1 MLSDKIKDYLNEYI
15 SQEVYVQVAV
25 AKGKNKISTNAA
37 ISKYFESNHFQGLA
51 EGKPYNT
58 FLDDLKDKCLGKLVN
73 SPMKDSKSDDEIII
87 ELQRKLNT
95 LKIEELNNNNEIDG
109 FIVQLPLPKSVDT
122 EKILLAIDPK
132 KDADGL
138 TPTNL
143 GNLVLSFNEIIPCTP
158 KAIVAL
164 LSEYKIKLSGAKVLI
179 IGRGLT
185 VGRPLSILL
194 SQKAINATITLAHSA
209 TSNLSALIKESDV
222 VIAAIGSAHFIK
234 PEMVKPGA
242 VIVDVGITRV
252 DDKLVGDVDPT
263 VAQIASAMA
272 PMPGGVGPLT
282 RAMLLQNVFE
292 LATNER

>member
-1 MLSDKIKDYLNEYI
+1 MSALKMDGKVIAERIRKEI
-15 SQEVYVQVAV
+15 AGKV
-25 AKGKNKISTNAA
+25 AKMSTPIGLGTILVGSDPGSVAYVDGKHKDCAEVGIKSIKVNLPDSASTSDVVAA
-37 ISKYFESNHFQGLA
+37 
-51 EGKPYNT
+51 
-58 FLDDLKDKCLGKLVN
+58 VN
-73 SPMKDSKSDDEIII
+73 
-87 ELQRKLNT
+87 KLNQDPNCT
-95 LKIEELNNNNEIDG
+95 G
-109 FIVQLPLPKSVDT
+109 FIVQLPLPSGIDVQ
-122 EKILLAIDPK
+122 EVLSAIDPK

-164 LSEYKIKLSGAKVLI
+164 LSEYKIKLSGSKVLI

-252 DDKLVGDVDPT
+252 KNKLVGDVEPSVD
-263 VAQIASAMA
+263 QIASAMA

>member
-1 MLSDKIKDYLNEYI
+1 MSALKMDGKVIAERIRKEI
-15 SQEVYVQVAV
+15 AGKV
-25 AKGKNKISTNAA
+25 AKLSTPIGLGTILVGSDPGSVAYVDGKHKDCAEVGIKSIKVNLPDSVSTADVVAA
-37 ISKYFESNHFQGLA
+37 
-51 EGKPYNT
+51 
-58 FLDDLKDKCLGKLVN
+58 VN
-73 SPMKDSKSDDEIII
+73 
-87 ELQRKLNT
+87 KLNQDPNCT
-95 LKIEELNNNNEIDG
+95 G
-109 FIVQLPLPKSVDT
+109 FIVQLPLPSGINVQ
-122 EKILLAIDPK
+122 EVLSAIDPK

-209 TSNLSALIKESDV
+209 TSNLSALIKDSDV

-234 PEMVKPGA
+234 PEMVRPGA

-252 DDKLVGDVDPT
+252 DNKLVGDVDPT

>member
-1 MLSDKIKDYLNEYI
+1 MSALKMDGKVIAERIRKEI
-15 SQEVYVQVAV
+15 AGKV
-25 AKGKNKISTNAA
+25 AKLSSPIGLGTILVGSDPGSVAYVDGKHKDCAQVGIKSIKVNLPDSVLTADVVAA
-37 ISKYFESNHFQGLA
+37 
-51 EGKPYNT
+51 
-58 FLDDLKDKCLGKLVN
+58 VN
-73 SPMKDSKSDDEIII
+73 
-87 ELQRKLNT
+87 KLNQDPNCT
-95 LKIEELNNNNEIDG
+95 G
-109 FIVQLPLPKSVDT
+109 FIVQLPLPSGIDVQ
-122 EKILLAIDPK
+122 EVLSAIDPK

-164 LSEYKIKLSGAKVLI
+164 LNEYKIKLSGAKVLI

-222 VIAAIGSAHFIK
+222 VIAAIGSAHFVK

-252 DDKLVGDVDPT
+252 DNKLVGDVDPT

>member
-1 MLSDKIKDYLNEYI
+1 MSALKMDGKVIAERIRKEI
-15 SQEVYVQVAV
+15 AGKV
-25 AKGKNKISTNAA
+25 AKLSTPIGLGTILVGSDPGSVAYVDGKHKDCAQVGIKSIKVNLPDSVLTADVVAA
-37 ISKYFESNHFQGLA
+37 
-51 EGKPYNT
+51 
-58 FLDDLKDKCLGKLVN
+58 VN
-73 SPMKDSKSDDEIII
+73 
-87 ELQRKLNT
+87 KLNQDPNCT
-95 LKIEELNNNNEIDG
+95 G
-109 FIVQLPLPKSVDT
+109 YIVQLPLPSGINVQ
-122 EKILLAIDPK
+122 EVLSAIDPK

>member
-1 MLSDKIKDYLNEYI
+1 MSALKMDGKVIAERIRKEI
-15 SQEVYVQVAV
+15 AGKV
-25 AKGKNKISTNAA
+25 AKLSTPIGLGTILVGSDPGSVAYVDGKHKDCAEVGIKSIKVNLPDSVSTADVVAA
-37 ISKYFESNHFQGLA
+37 
-51 EGKPYNT
+51 
-58 FLDDLKDKCLGKLVN
+58 VN
-73 SPMKDSKSDDEIII
+73 
-87 ELQRKLNT
+87 KLNQDPNCT
-95 LKIEELNNNNEIDG
+95 G
-109 FIVQLPLPKSVDT
+109 FIVQLPLPSGIDVQ
-122 EKILLAIDPK
+122 EVLSAIDPK

-222 VIAAIGSAHFIK
+222 VIAAIGSAHFVK

-252 DDKLVGDVDPT
+252 DNKLVGDVDPT

>member
-1 MLSDKIKDYLNEYI
+1 MSALKMDGKVIAERIRKEIADK
-15 SQEVYVQVAV
+15 V
-25 AKGKNKISTNAA
+25 AKLSTPIGLGTILVGSDPGSVAYVDGKHKDCAEVGIKSIKVNLPDSVSTADVVAA
-37 ISKYFESNHFQGLA
+37 
-51 EGKPYNT
+51 
-58 FLDDLKDKCLGKLVN
+58 VN
-73 SPMKDSKSDDEIII
+73 
-87 ELQRKLNT
+87 KLNLDPNCT
-95 LKIEELNNNNEIDG
+95 G
-109 FIVQLPLPKSVDT
+109 FIVQLPLPSGIDVQ
-122 EKILLAIDPK
+122 EVLSAIDPK

-164 LSEYKIKLSGAKVLI
+164 LSEYKIKLSGSKVLI

-222 VIAAIGSAHFIK
+222 VIAAIGSAHFVK

-252 DDKLVGDVDPT
+252 DNKLVGDVDPT

>member
-1 MLSDKIKDYLNEYI
+1 MSALKMDGKVIAERIRKEIASK
-15 SQEVYVQVAV
+15 V
-25 AKGKNKISTNAA
+25 AKLSTPIGLGTILVGSDPGSVAYVDGKHKDCAQVGIKSIKVNLPDSVSTADVVAA
-37 ISKYFESNHFQGLA
+37 
-51 EGKPYNT
+51 
-58 FLDDLKDKCLGKLVN
+58 VN
-73 SPMKDSKSDDEIII
+73 
-87 ELQRKLNT
+87 KLNQDPNCT
-95 LKIEELNNNNEIDG
+95 G
-109 FIVQLPLPKSVDT
+109 FIVQLPLPSGINVQ
-122 EKILLAIDPK
+122 EVLSAIDPK

>member
-1 MLSDKIKDYLNEYI
+1 MSALKMDGKVIAERIRKEI
-15 SQEVYVQVAV
+15 AGKV
-25 AKGKNKISTNAA
+25 AKLSTPIGLGTILVGSDPGSVAYVDGKHKDCAEVGIKSIKVNLPDSVSTADVVAA
-37 ISKYFESNHFQGLA
+37 
-51 EGKPYNT
+51 
-58 FLDDLKDKCLGKLVN
+58 VN
-73 SPMKDSKSDDEIII
+73 
-87 ELQRKLNT
+87 KLNLDPNCT
-95 LKIEELNNNNEIDG
+95 G
-109 FIVQLPLPKSVDT
+109 FIVQLPLPSGIDVQ
-122 EKILLAIDPK
+122 EVLSAIDPK

-164 LSEYKIKLSGAKVLI
+164 LSEYKIKLSGSKVLI

-222 VIAAIGSAHFIK
+222 VIAAIGSAHFVK

-252 DDKLVGDVDPT
+252 DNKLVGDVDPT

>member
-1 MLSDKIKDYLNEYI
+1 MSALKMDGKVIAERIRKEI
-15 SQEVYVQVAV
+15 AGKV
-25 AKGKNKISTNAA
+25 AKLSTPIGLGTILVGSDPGSVAYVDGKHKDCAQVGIKSIKVNLPDSVLTADVVAA
-37 ISKYFESNHFQGLA
+37 
-51 EGKPYNT
+51 
-58 FLDDLKDKCLGKLVN
+58 VN
-73 SPMKDSKSDDEIII
+73 
-87 ELQRKLNT
+87 KLNQDPNCT
-95 LKIEELNNNNEIDG
+95 G
-109 FIVQLPLPKSVDT
+109 FIVQLPLPSGIDLQEV
-122 EKILLAIDPK
+122 LSAIDPK

-164 LSEYKIKLSGAKVLI
+164 LSEYKIKLSEAKVLI

-209 TSNLSALIKESDV
+209 TSNLSALIKDSDV

>member
-1 MLSDKIKDYLNEYI
+1 MSALKMDGKVIAERIRKEI
-15 SQEVYVQVAV
+15 AGKV
-25 AKGKNKISTNAA
+25 AKLSTPIGLGTILVGSDPGSVAYVDGKHKDCAEVGIKSIKVNLPDSVLTADVVAA
-37 ISKYFESNHFQGLA
+37 
-51 EGKPYNT
+51 
-58 FLDDLKDKCLGKLVN
+58 VN
-73 SPMKDSKSDDEIII
+73 
-87 ELQRKLNT
+87 KLNQDPNCT
-95 LKIEELNNNNEIDG
+95 G
-109 FIVQLPLPKSVDT
+109 FIVQLPLPSGIDVQ
-122 EKILLAIDPK
+122 EVLSAIDPK

-292 LATNER
+292 LATSER

>member
-1 MLSDKIKDYLNEYI
+1 MSALKMDGKVIAERLRKEI
-15 SQEVYVQVAV
+15 AGKV
-25 AKGKNKISTNAA
+25 AKLSTPIGLGTILVGSDPGSVAYVDGKHKDCAEVGIKSIKVNLPDSVSTAEVVAA
-37 ISKYFESNHFQGLA
+37 
-51 EGKPYNT
+51 
-58 FLDDLKDKCLGKLVN
+58 VN
-73 SPMKDSKSDDEIII
+73 
-87 ELQRKLNT
+87 KLNQDPNCT
-95 LKIEELNNNNEIDG
+95 G
-109 FIVQLPLPKSVDT
+109 FIVQLPLPSGIDVQ
-122 EKILLAIDPK
+122 EVLSAIDPK

-194 SQKAINATITLAHSA
+194 SQKAVNATITLAHSA

-222 VIAAIGSAHFIK
+222 LIAAIGSAHFIK

-252 DDKLVGDVDPT
+252 DNQLVGDVDPA

-292 LATNER
+292 LATDER

>member
-1 MLSDKIKDYLNEYI
+1 MSALKMDGKVIAERIRKEI
-15 SQEVYVQVAV
+15 AGKV
-25 AKGKNKISTNAA
+25 AKLSTPIGLGTILVGSDPGSVAYVDGKHKDCAEVGIKSIKVNLPDSVSTADVVAA
-37 ISKYFESNHFQGLA
+37 
-51 EGKPYNT
+51 
-58 FLDDLKDKCLGKLVN
+58 VN
-73 SPMKDSKSDDEIII
+73 
-87 ELQRKLNT
+87 KLNLDPNCT
-95 LKIEELNNNNEIDG
+95 G
-109 FIVQLPLPKSVDT
+109 FIVQLPLPSGIDVQ
-122 EKILLAIDPK
+122 EVLSAIDPK

-164 LSEYKIKLSGAKVLI
+164 LNEYKIKLSGAKVLI

-222 VIAAIGSAHFIK
+222 VIAAIGSAHFVK

-252 DDKLVGDVDPT
+252 DNKLVGDVDPT

>member
-1 MLSDKIKDYLNEYI
+1 MSALKMDGKVIAERIRKEI
-15 SQEVYVQVAV
+15 SGKV
-25 AKGKNKISTNAA
+25 AKLSTPIGLGTILVGSDPGSVAYVDGKHKDCAQVGIKSIKVNLPDSVLTADVVAA
-37 ISKYFESNHFQGLA
+37 
-51 EGKPYNT
+51 
-58 FLDDLKDKCLGKLVN
+58 VN
-73 SPMKDSKSDDEIII
+73 
-87 ELQRKLNT
+87 KLNQDPNCT
-95 LKIEELNNNNEIDG
+95 G
-109 FIVQLPLPKSVDT
+109 FIVQLPLPSGINVQ
-122 EKILLAIDPK
+122 EVLSAIDPK

-263 VAQIASAMA
+263 IAQIASAMA

>member
-1 MLSDKIKDYLNEYI
+1 MSALKMDGKVIAERIRKEI
-15 SQEVYVQVAV
+15 AGKV
-25 AKGKNKISTNAA
+25 AKLSTPIGLGTILVGSDPGSVAYVDGKHKDCAEVGIKSIKVNLPDSVSTADVVAA
-37 ISKYFESNHFQGLA
+37 
-51 EGKPYNT
+51 
-58 FLDDLKDKCLGKLVN
+58 VN
-73 SPMKDSKSDDEIII
+73 
-87 ELQRKLNT
+87 KLNQDPNCT
-95 LKIEELNNNNEIDG
+95 G
-109 FIVQLPLPKSVDT
+109 FIVQLPLPSGINVQ
-122 EKILLAIDPK
+122 EVLSAIDPK

-263 VAQIASAMA
+263 VAQIASVMA

>member
-1 MLSDKIKDYLNEYI
+1 MSALKMDGKVIAERIRKEI
-15 SQEVYVQVAV
+15 AGKV
-25 AKGKNKISTNAA
+25 AKLSSPIGLGTILVGSDPGSVAYVDGKHKDCAEVGIKSIKVNLPDSVSTADVVAA
-37 ISKYFESNHFQGLA
+37 
-51 EGKPYNT
+51 
-58 FLDDLKDKCLGKLVN
+58 VN
-73 SPMKDSKSDDEIII
+73 
-87 ELQRKLNT
+87 KLNLDPNCT
-95 LKIEELNNNNEIDG
+95 G
-109 FIVQLPLPKSVDT
+109 FIVQLPLPSGIDVQ
-122 EKILLAIDPK
+122 EVLSAIDPK

-164 LSEYKIKLSGAKVLI
+164 LSEYKIKLSGSKVLI

-252 DDKLVGDVDPT
+252 DNKLVGDVDPT

>member
-1 MLSDKIKDYLNEYI
+1 MSALKMDGKVIAERIRKEI
-15 SQEVYVQVAV
+15 AGKV
-25 AKGKNKISTNAA
+25 AKLSSPIGLGTILVGSDPGSVAYVDGKHKDCAQVGIKSIKVNLPDSVLTADVVAA
-37 ISKYFESNHFQGLA
+37 
-51 EGKPYNT
+51 
-58 FLDDLKDKCLGKLVN
+58 VN
-73 SPMKDSKSDDEIII
+73 
-87 ELQRKLNT
+87 KLNQDPNCT
-95 LKIEELNNNNEIDG
+95 G
-109 FIVQLPLPKSVDT
+109 FIVQLPLPSGIDVQ
-122 EKILLAIDPK
+122 EVLSAIDPK

-252 DDKLVGDVDPT
+252 DNKLVGDVDPT

>member
-1 MLSDKIKDYLNEYI
+1 MSALKMDGKVIAERIRKEI
-15 SQEVYVQVAV
+15 SGKV
-25 AKGKNKISTNAA
+25 AKLSTPIGLGTILVGSDPGSVAYVDGKHKDCAQVGIKSIKVNLPDSVLTADVVAA
-37 ISKYFESNHFQGLA
+37 
-51 EGKPYNT
+51 
-58 FLDDLKDKCLGKLVN
+58 VN
-73 SPMKDSKSDDEIII
+73 
-87 ELQRKLNT
+87 KLNQDPNCT
-95 LKIEELNNNNEIDG
+95 G
-109 FIVQLPLPKSVDT
+109 FIVQLPLPSGINVQ
-122 EKILLAIDPK
+122 EVLSAIDPK

>member
-1 MLSDKIKDYLNEYI
+1 MSALKMDGKVIAERIRKEI
-15 SQEVYVQVAV
+15 AGKV
-25 AKGKNKISTNAA
+25 AKLSTPIGLGTILVGSDPGSVAYVDGKHKDCAQVGIKSIKVNLPDSVSTADVVAA
-37 ISKYFESNHFQGLA
+37 
-51 EGKPYNT
+51 
-58 FLDDLKDKCLGKLVN
+58 VN
-73 SPMKDSKSDDEIII
+73 
-87 ELQRKLNT
+87 KLNQDPNCT
-95 LKIEELNNNNEIDG
+95 G
-109 FIVQLPLPKSVDT
+109 FIVQLPLPSGINVQ
-122 EKILLAIDPK
+122 EVLSAIDPK

-143 GNLVLSFNEIIPCTP
+143 GNLVLSFNQIIPCTP

>member
-1 MLSDKIKDYLNEYI
+1 MSALKMDGKVIAERIRKEIADK
-15 SQEVYVQVAV
+15 V
-25 AKGKNKISTNAA
+25 AKLSTPIGLGTILVGSDPGSVAYVDGKHKDCTQVGIKSIKVNLPDSVSTADVVAA
-37 ISKYFESNHFQGLA
+37 
-51 EGKPYNT
+51 
-58 FLDDLKDKCLGKLVN
+58 VN
-73 SPMKDSKSDDEIII
+73 
-87 ELQRKLNT
+87 KLNLDPNCT
-95 LKIEELNNNNEIDG
+95 G
-109 FIVQLPLPKSVDT
+109 FIVQLPLPSGIDVQ
-122 EKILLAIDPK
+122 EVLSAIDPK

-164 LSEYKIKLSGAKVLI
+164 LSEYKIKLSGSKVLI

-222 VIAAIGSAHFIK
+222 VIAAIGSAHFVK

-252 DDKLVGDVDPT
+252 DNKLVGDVDPT

>member
-1 MLSDKIKDYLNEYI
+1 MSALKMDGKVIAERIRKEI
-15 SQEVYVQVAV
+15 AGKV
-25 AKGKNKISTNAA
+25 AKLSTPIGLGTILVGSDPGSMAYVDGKHKDCAEVGIKSIKVNLPDSVSTADVVAA
-37 ISKYFESNHFQGLA
+37 
-51 EGKPYNT
+51 
-58 FLDDLKDKCLGKLVN
+58 VN
-73 SPMKDSKSDDEIII
+73 
-87 ELQRKLNT
+87 KLNQDPNCT
-95 LKIEELNNNNEIDG
+95 G
-109 FIVQLPLPKSVDT
+109 FIVQLPLPSGIDVQ
-122 EKILLAIDPK
+122 EVLSAIDPK

-158 KAIVAL
+158 KAIFAL

-209 TSNLSALIKESDV
+209 TSNLSALIKDSDV

>member
-1 MLSDKIKDYLNEYI
+1 MSALKMDGKVIAERIRKEI
-15 SQEVYVQVAV
+15 AGKV
-25 AKGKNKISTNAA
+25 AKLSTPIGLGTILVGSDPGSVAYVDGKHKDCAQVGIKSIKVNLPDSVLTADVVAA
-37 ISKYFESNHFQGLA
+37 
-51 EGKPYNT
+51 
-58 FLDDLKDKCLGKLVN
+58 VN
-73 SPMKDSKSDDEIII
+73 
-87 ELQRKLNT
+87 KLNQDPNCT
-95 LKIEELNNNNEIDG
+95 G
-109 FIVQLPLPKSVDT
+109 FIVQLPLPSGIDVQ
-122 EKILLAIDPK
+122 EVLSAIDPK

-164 LSEYKIKLSGAKVLI
+164 LSEYKIKLSGSKVLI

-209 TSNLSALIKESDV
+209 TSILSALIKESDV
-222 VIAAIGSAHFIK
+222 VIAAIGSAHFVK

-252 DDKLVGDVDPT
+252 DNKLVGDVDPT

>member
-1 MLSDKIKDYLNEYI
+1 MSALKMDGKVIAERIRKEI
-15 SQEVYVQVAV
+15 AGKV
-25 AKGKNKISTNAA
+25 AKLSTPIGLGTILVGSDPGSVAYVDGKHKDCAQVGIKSIKVNLPDSVLTADVVAA
-37 ISKYFESNHFQGLA
+37 
-51 EGKPYNT
+51 
-58 FLDDLKDKCLGKLVN
+58 VN
-73 SPMKDSKSDDEIII
+73 
-87 ELQRKLNT
+87 KLNQDPNCT
-95 LKIEELNNNNEIDG
+95 G
-109 FIVQLPLPKSVDT
+109 FIVQLPLPSGIDVQ
-122 EKILLAIDPK
+122 EVLSAIDPK

-194 SQKAINATITLAHSA
+194 SQKSINATITLAHSA

-222 VIAAIGSAHFIK
+222 VIAAIGSAHFVK

-252 DDKLVGDVDPT
+252 DNKLVGDVDPT

>member
-1 MLSDKIKDYLNEYI
+1 MSALKMDGKAIAERIRKEI
-15 SQEVYVQVAV
+15 SGKV
-25 AKGKNKISTNAA
+25 AKLSTPIGLGTILVGSDPGSVAYVDGKHKDCAQVGIKSIKVNLPDSVSTADVVAA
-37 ISKYFESNHFQGLA
+37 
-51 EGKPYNT
+51 
-58 FLDDLKDKCLGKLVN
+58 VN
-73 SPMKDSKSDDEIII
+73 
-87 ELQRKLNT
+87 KLNQDPNCT
-95 LKIEELNNNNEIDG
+95 G
-109 FIVQLPLPKSVDT
+109 FIVQLPLPSGINVQ
-122 EKILLAIDPK
+122 EVLSAIDPK

-252 DDKLVGDVDPT
+252 DNKLVGDVDPT
-263 VAQIASAMA
+263 VAQIASVMA

>member
-1 MLSDKIKDYLNEYI
+1 MSALKMDGKVIAERIRKEI
-15 SQEVYVQVAV
+15 AGKV
-25 AKGKNKISTNAA
+25 AKLSTPIGLGTILVGSDPGSVAYVDGKHNDCAQVGIKSIKVNLPDSVSTADVVAA
-37 ISKYFESNHFQGLA
+37 
-51 EGKPYNT
+51 
-58 FLDDLKDKCLGKLVN
+58 VN
-73 SPMKDSKSDDEIII
+73 
-87 ELQRKLNT
+87 KLNQDPNCT
-95 LKIEELNNNNEIDG
+95 G
-109 FIVQLPLPKSVDT
+109 FIVQLPLPSGIDVQ
-122 EKILLAIDPK
+122 EVLSAIDPK

-252 DDKLVGDVDPT
+252 DNKLVGDVDPT

>member
-1 MLSDKIKDYLNEYI
+1 MSTLKMDGNVIAERIRKEIAGK
-15 SQEVYVQVAV
+15 V
-25 AKGKNKISTNAA
+25 AKLSTPIGLGTILVGSDPGSVAYVDGKHKDCAQVGIKSIKVNLPDSVLTADVVAA
-37 ISKYFESNHFQGLA
+37 
-51 EGKPYNT
+51 
-58 FLDDLKDKCLGKLVN
+58 VN
-73 SPMKDSKSDDEIII
+73 
-87 ELQRKLNT
+87 KLNQDPNCT
-95 LKIEELNNNNEIDG
+95 G
-109 FIVQLPLPKSVDT
+109 FIVQLPLPSGINVQ
-122 EKILLAIDPK
+122 EVLSAIDPK

>member
-1 MLSDKIKDYLNEYI
+1 MSALKMDGKVIAERIRKEI
-15 SQEVYVQVAV
+15 AGKV
-25 AKGKNKISTNAA
+25 AKLSTPIGLGTILVGSDPGSVAYVDGKHKDCAEVGIKSIKVNLPDSVSTADVVAA
-37 ISKYFESNHFQGLA
+37 
-51 EGKPYNT
+51 
-58 FLDDLKDKCLGKLVN
+58 VN
-73 SPMKDSKSDDEIII
+73 
-87 ELQRKLNT
+87 KLNQDPNCT
-95 LKIEELNNNNEIDG
+95 G
-109 FIVQLPLPKSVDT
+109 FIVQLPLPSGINVQ
-122 EKILLAIDPK
+122 EVLSAIDPK

-209 TSNLSALIKESDV
+209 TSNLSALIQESDV

>member
-1 MLSDKIKDYLNEYI
+1 MSALKMDGKVIAERIRKEI
-15 SQEVYVQVAV
+15 AGKV
-25 AKGKNKISTNAA
+25 AKLSSPIGLGTILVGSDPGSVAYVDGKHKDCAEVGIKSIKVNLLDSVSTADVVAA
-37 ISKYFESNHFQGLA
+37 
-51 EGKPYNT
+51 
-58 FLDDLKDKCLGKLVN
+58 VN
-73 SPMKDSKSDDEIII
+73 
-87 ELQRKLNT
+87 KLNQDPNCT
-95 LKIEELNNNNEIDG
+95 G
-109 FIVQLPLPKSVDT
+109 FIVQLPLPSGIDVQ
-122 EKILLAIDPK
+122 EVLSAIDPK

-222 VIAAIGSAHFIK
+222 VIAAIGSAHFVK

-252 DDKLVGDVDPT
+252 DNKLVGDVDPT

>member
-1 MLSDKIKDYLNEYI
+1 MSALKMDGKVIAERIRKEI
-15 SQEVYVQVAV
+15 AGKV
-25 AKGKNKISTNAA
+25 AKLSTPIGLGTILVGSDPGSVAYVDGKHKDCAQVGIKSIKVNLPDSVSTADVVAA
-37 ISKYFESNHFQGLA
+37 
-51 EGKPYNT
+51 
-58 FLDDLKDKCLGKLVN
+58 VN
-73 SPMKDSKSDDEIII
+73 
-87 ELQRKLNT
+87 KLNQDPNCT
-95 LKIEELNNNNEIDG
+95 G
-109 FIVQLPLPKSVDT
+109 FIVQLPLPSGIDVQ
-122 EKILLAIDPK
+122 EVLSAIDPK

-164 LSEYKIKLSGAKVLI
+164 LSEYKIKLSGSKVLI

-222 VIAAIGSAHFIK
+222 VIAAIGSAHFVK

-252 DDKLVGDVDPT
+252 DNKLVGDVDPT

>member
-1 MLSDKIKDYLNEYI
+1 MSALKMDGKVIAERIRKEI
-15 SQEVYVQVAV
+15 AGKV
-25 AKGKNKISTNAA
+25 AKLSTPIGLGTILVGSDPGSVAYVDGKHKDCAEVGIKSIKVNLPDSVSTADVVAA
-37 ISKYFESNHFQGLA
+37 
-51 EGKPYNT
+51 
-58 FLDDLKDKCLGKLVN
+58 VN
-73 SPMKDSKSDDEIII
+73 
-87 ELQRKLNT
+87 KLNLDPNCT
-95 LKIEELNNNNEIDG
+95 G
-109 FIVQLPLPKSVDT
+109 FIVQLPLPSGIDVQ
-122 EKILLAIDPK
+122 EVLSAIDPK

>member
-1 MLSDKIKDYLNEYI
+1 MSALKMDGKVIAERIRKEI
-15 SQEVYVQVAV
+15 AGKV
-25 AKGKNKISTNAA
+25 AKLSTPVGLGTILVGSDPGSVAYVDGKHKDCAQVGIKSIKVNLPDSVSTADVVAA
-37 ISKYFESNHFQGLA
+37 
-51 EGKPYNT
+51 
-58 FLDDLKDKCLGKLVN
+58 VN
-73 SPMKDSKSDDEIII
+73 
-87 ELQRKLNT
+87 KLNQDPNCT
-95 LKIEELNNNNEIDG
+95 G
-109 FIVQLPLPKSVDT
+109 FIVQLPLPSGINVQ
-122 EKILLAIDPK
+122 EVLSAIDPK

>member
-1 MLSDKIKDYLNEYI
+1 MSALKMDGKVIAEGIRKDI
-15 SQEVYVQVAV
+15 AGKV
-25 AKGKNKISTNAA
+25 AKLSSPIGLGTILVGSDPGSVAYVDGKHKDCAQVGIKSIKVNLPDSVSTADVVAA
-37 ISKYFESNHFQGLA
+37 
-51 EGKPYNT
+51 
-58 FLDDLKDKCLGKLVN
+58 VN
-73 SPMKDSKSDDEIII
+73 
-87 ELQRKLNT
+87 KLNQDPNCT
-95 LKIEELNNNNEIDG
+95 G
-109 FIVQLPLPKSVDT
+109 FIVQLPLPSGIDVQ
-122 EKILLAIDPK
+122 EVLSAIDPK

-164 LSEYKIKLSGAKVLI
+164 LSEYKIKLSGSKVLI

-222 VIAAIGSAHFIK
+222 VIAAIGSAHFVK

-252 DDKLVGDVDPT
+252 DNKLVGDVDPT

>member
-1 MLSDKIKDYLNEYI
+1 VAYVDGKHKDCAEVGIKSIKVNLPD
-15 SQEVYVQVAV
+15 SVSTADVVA
-25 AKGKNKISTNAA
+25 A
-37 ISKYFESNHFQGLA
+37 
-51 EGKPYNT
+51 
-58 FLDDLKDKCLGKLVN
+58 VN
-73 SPMKDSKSDDEIII
+73 
-87 ELQRKLNT
+87 KLNQDPNCT
-95 LKIEELNNNNEIDG
+95 G
-109 FIVQLPLPKSVDT
+109 FIVQLPLPSGLDVQ
-122 EKILLAIDPK
+122 EVLSAIDPK

-164 LSEYKIKLSGAKVLI
+164 LNEYKIKLSGAKVLI

-222 VIAAIGSAHFIK
+222 VIAAIGSAHFVK

-252 DDKLVGDVDPT
+252 DNKLVGDVDPT

>member
-1 MLSDKIKDYLNEYI
+1 MSALKMDGKVIAEGIRKEI
-15 SQEVYVQVAV
+15 AGKV
-25 AKGKNKISTNAA
+25 AKLSSPIGLGTILVGSDPGSVAYVDGKHKDCAEVGIKSIKVNLPDSVSTADVVAA
-37 ISKYFESNHFQGLA
+37 V
-51 EGKPYNT
+51 
-58 FLDDLKDKCLGKLVN
+58 D
-73 SPMKDSKSDDEIII
+73 
-87 ELQRKLNT
+87 KLNLDPNCT
-95 LKIEELNNNNEIDG
+95 G
-109 FIVQLPLPKSVDT
+109 FIVQLPLPSGIDVQ
-122 EKILLAIDPK
+122 EVLSAIDPK

-164 LSEYKIKLSGAKVLI
+164 LSEYKIKLSGSKVLI

-222 VIAAIGSAHFIK
+222 VIAAIGSAHFVK

-252 DDKLVGDVDPT
+252 DNKLVGDVDPT

>member
-1 MLSDKIKDYLNEYI
+1 MSALKMDGKVIAERIRKEI
-15 SQEVYVQVAV
+15 AGKV
-25 AKGKNKISTNAA
+25 AKLSTPIGLGTILVGSDPGSVAYVDGKHKDCAQVGIKSIKVNLPDSVSTADVVAA
-37 ISKYFESNHFQGLA
+37 
-51 EGKPYNT
+51 
-58 FLDDLKDKCLGKLVN
+58 VN
-73 SPMKDSKSDDEIII
+73 
-87 ELQRKLNT
+87 KLNQDP
-95 LKIEELNNNNEIDG
+95 NCSG
-109 FIVQLPLPKSVDT
+109 FIVQLPLPSGIDVQ
-122 EKILLAIDPK
+122 EVLSAIDPK

-209 TSNLSALIKESDV
+209 TSNLSALIKDSDV

>member
-1 MLSDKIKDYLNEYI
+1 MSALKMDGKVIAERIRKEIAGKVSKMSTPIGLGTILVGSDPGSVAYVDGKHKDCAEVGIKSIKVNLPD
-15 SQEVYVQVAV
+15 SASTSDVVA
-25 AKGKNKISTNAA
+25 A
-37 ISKYFESNHFQGLA
+37 
-51 EGKPYNT
+51 
-58 FLDDLKDKCLGKLVN
+58 VN
-73 SPMKDSKSDDEIII
+73 
-87 ELQRKLNT
+87 KLNQDPNCT
-95 LKIEELNNNNEIDG
+95 G
-109 FIVQLPLPKSVDT
+109 FIVQLPLPSGIDVQ
-122 EKILLAIDPK
+122 EVLSAIDPK

-164 LSEYKIKLSGAKVLI
+164 LSEHKIKLSGSKVLI
-179 IGRGLT
+179 IGRGIT

-209 TSNLSALIKESDV
+209 TSNLSALIKEADV

-252 DDKLVGDVDPT
+252 KNKLVGDVEPSVD
-263 VAQIASAMA
+263 QIASAMA

>member
-1 MLSDKIKDYLNEYI
+1 MSALKMDGKVIAERIRKEI
-15 SQEVYVQVAV
+15 AGKV
-25 AKGKNKISTNAA
+25 AKLSTPIGLGTILVGSDPGSVAYVDGKHKDCAEVGIKSIKVNLPDSASTSDVVAA
-37 ISKYFESNHFQGLA
+37 
-51 EGKPYNT
+51 
-58 FLDDLKDKCLGKLVN
+58 VN
-73 SPMKDSKSDDEIII
+73 
-87 ELQRKLNT
+87 KLNQDPNCT
-95 LKIEELNNNNEIDG
+95 G
-109 FIVQLPLPKSVDT
+109 FIVQLPLPSGIDVQ
-122 EKILLAIDPK
+122 EVLSAIDPK

-164 LSEYKIKLSGAKVLI
+164 LSEYKIKLSGSKVLI

-209 TSNLSALIKESDV
+209 TSNLSALIKEADV

-252 DDKLVGDVDPT
+252 ENKLVGDVEPSVD
-263 VAQIASAMA
+263 QIASAMA

>member
-1 MLSDKIKDYLNEYI
+1 MSALKMDGKVIAERIRKEI
-15 SQEVYVQVAV
+15 AGKV
-25 AKGKNKISTNAA
+25 AKLSSPIGLGTILVGSDPGSVAYVDGKHKDCAQVGIKSIKVNLPDSVSTADVVAA
-37 ISKYFESNHFQGLA
+37 
-51 EGKPYNT
+51 
-58 FLDDLKDKCLGKLVN
+58 VN
-73 SPMKDSKSDDEIII
+73 
-87 ELQRKLNT
+87 KLNLDPNCT
-95 LKIEELNNNNEIDG
+95 G
-109 FIVQLPLPKSVDT
+109 FIVQLPLPSGIDVQ
-122 EKILLAIDPK
+122 EVLSAIDPK

-222 VIAAIGSAHFIK
+222 VIAAIGSAHFVK

-252 DDKLVGDVDPT
+252 DNKLVGDVDPT

>member
-1 MLSDKIKDYLNEYI
+1 MSALKMDGKVIAERIRKEIADK
-15 SQEVYVQVAV
+15 V
-25 AKGKNKISTNAA
+25 AKLSTPIGLGTILVGSDPGSVAYVDGKHKDCAEVGIKSIKVNLPDSVSTADVVAA
-37 ISKYFESNHFQGLA
+37 
-51 EGKPYNT
+51 
-58 FLDDLKDKCLGKLVN
+58 VN
-73 SPMKDSKSDDEIII
+73 
-87 ELQRKLNT
+87 KLNQDPNCT
-95 LKIEELNNNNEIDG
+95 G
-109 FIVQLPLPKSVDT
+109 FIVQLPLPSGIDVQ
-122 EKILLAIDPK
+122 EVLSAIDPK

-164 LSEYKIKLSGAKVLI
+164 LSEYKIKLSGSKVLI

-222 VIAAIGSAHFIK
+222 VIAAIGSAHFVK

-252 DDKLVGDVDPT
+252 DNKLVGDVDPT

>member
-1 MLSDKIKDYLNEYI
+1 MSALKMDGKVIAERIRKEIADK
-15 SQEVYVQVAV
+15 V
-25 AKGKNKISTNAA
+25 AKLSTPIGLGTILVGSDPGSVAYVDGKHKDCAEVGIKSIKVNLPDSVSTADVVAA
-37 ISKYFESNHFQGLA
+37 
-51 EGKPYNT
+51 
-58 FLDDLKDKCLGKLVN
+58 VN
-73 SPMKDSKSDDEIII
+73 
-87 ELQRKLNT
+87 KLNLDPNCT
-95 LKIEELNNNNEIDG
+95 G
-109 FIVQLPLPKSVDT
+109 FIVQLPLPSGIDVQ
-122 EKILLAIDPK
+122 EVLSAIDPK

-164 LSEYKIKLSGAKVLI
+164 LNEYKIKLSGAKVLI

-222 VIAAIGSAHFIK
+222 VIAAIGSAHFVK

-252 DDKLVGDVDPT
+252 DNKLVGDVDPT